1 MIRRYPHALIFT
13 PIDTFSANMGANSE
27 SSSTVEI
34 GPLRRRVD
42 VRLCTIAGILCSL
55 NLMDSGILSSA
66 AVTTLLT
73 DLDLEGNRFSVSI
86 LLFTTASVCCQL
98 PATLAV
104 RILGPRLFFALSTC
118 TFGVITICTAFVRTY
133 RELYF
138 LRVLL
143 GISMSGIYPGLTILI
158 SSWYT
163 RQEQQLRFA
172 YLQSGE
178 VIILATGSIVNFG
191 LNQLDGSKG
200 LRGWQWMFLVQGVAT
215 CTIGVITYWWMVDF
229 PEKANS
235 SFRFL
240 STKEMESAVAR
251 IQQDRGDVKLTPFTW
266 SNVLR
271 HFLDPKIYGFAAMF
285 FLLNV
290 VSTALAYFTP
300 TM

>member
-1 MIRRYPHALIFT
+1 
-13 PIDTFSANMGANSE
+13 MGAKFE
-27 SSSTVEI
+27 SRSVVDI
-34 GPLRRRVD
+34 GPLKRHVD
-42 VRLCTIAGILCSL
+42 LRLCTIAGILCSL
-55 NLMDSGILSSA
+55 NLIDSGILSSA
-66 AVTTLLT
+66 AVTSMLS
-73 DLDLEGNRFSVSI
+73 DLDLQGNRFSVSI
-86 LLFTTASVCCQL
+86 LLFTVASVCFQL

-104 RILGPRLFFALSTC
+104 RILGPRLFFTLSTC
-118 TFGVITICTAFVRTY
+118 SFGIITLCTAFVRTY
-133 RELYF
+133 RELYI

-143 GISMSGIYPGLTILI
+143 GISMSGIYPGLTVLI

-178 VIILATGSIVNFG
+178 VIILATGSIVNYG
-191 LNQLDGSKG
+191 LNHLDGRRG
-200 LRGWQWMFLVQGVAT
+200 LRGWQWMFLVQGAAT
-215 CTIGVITYWWMVDF
+215 CTMGILTYWWMVDF
-229 PEKANS
+229 PEKS
-235 SFRFL
+235 HLSFHFL
-240 STKEMESAVAR
+240 NEEQKERAVAR
-251 IQQDRGDVKLTPFTW
+251 IQEDRGDVKPAPFTW